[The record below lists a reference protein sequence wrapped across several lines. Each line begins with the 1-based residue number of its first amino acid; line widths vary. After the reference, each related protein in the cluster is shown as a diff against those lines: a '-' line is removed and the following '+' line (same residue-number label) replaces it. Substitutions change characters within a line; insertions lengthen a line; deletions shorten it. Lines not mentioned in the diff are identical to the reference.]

1 MNPTAVKKIPP
12 SIIDHTVKRQENRFA
27 PNIIW
32 MVDIL
37 YTENSSDCQ
46 LEVKLSNAM
55 YPRSIIA
62 PEKVVAADVRFPD
75 GSATKRNRNT
85 PAESRT
91 ATTYS
96 W

>member
-37 YTENSSDCQ
+37 YTVNSSDCQ

-62 PEKVVAADVRFPD
+62 PEKVVSADVCFPD
-75 GSATKRNRNT
+75 GSSCYQEKQKHARR
-85 PAESRT
+85 E
-91 ATTYS
+91 
-96 W
+96 

>member
-1 MNPTAVKKIPP
+1 MKSCPVAEVSDSIVAWQANSGWLIMNPTAAKKIPP

-62 PEKVVAADVRFPD
+62 P
-75 GSATKRNRNT
+75 
-85 PAESRT
+85 
-91 ATTYS
+91 
-96 W
+96 